1 MKLHVRS
8 RMSCTL
14 ATCADCLAL
23 ALALQASRG
32 SLLLAFSLHLLATFF
47 SGWLPDL
54 KERRA
59 RSQTK
64 RGLARVL
71 TFCIPVVGAALSW
84 SIRNHHA
91 GTRKQEQE
99 RLAAFHKEYL
109 DAPGDLPVPDPFTGA
124 FDVDVARIADAES
137 FSAILEFGT
146 TDHKRNALARLAALG
161 EPKHMRLLR
170 ACLLSPDTEVR
181 LFAHAQLDGMDH
193 HLAGKLEAARAD
205 FEAQPSRADLRLA
218 YGEAHAAMA
227 SSGVFD
233 DETSAW
239 HRREAESLT
248 EGLSAEVR
256 EAFAAAQA
264 EERDASEAEAA
275 EEASKR
281 KKKGRERRG
290 LWPRRRVQ
298 EAVADTEPPCPI
310 ESPEE
315 LGSVL
320 LAQAHEAYAERDF
333 RRLLFIA
340 AAMQDEQQE
349 IPIWLETCLE
359 GRLPS

>member
-109 DAPGDLPVPDPFTGA
+109 DAPGDLPVPDPFTGT

-170 ACLLSPDTEVR
+170 ACLLSSDTEVR

-227 SSGVFD
+227 NSGVFD
-233 DETSAW
+233 DETAAW

-248 EGLSAEVR
+248 AGLSAEVR

-264 EERDASEAEAA
+264 EARGAADAAVA
-275 EEASKR
+275 EEQS
-281 KKKGRERRG
+281 KKKRRRARRG

-298 EAVADTEPPCPI
+298 EAVADTDAPGTEAVEDP
-310 ESPEE
+310 
-315 LGSVL
+315 GSVL

-340 AAMQDEQQE
+340 AAMQDERQE
-349 IPIWLETCLE
+349 LPIWLETCLE